1 MSGRILIIDSVATNR
16 IILKVKLLSAQYEV
30 TAVSNQLQA
39 QAEMDHDR
47 PDLIIV
53 DLADRSEDR
62 HAFCAAL
69 RDDLQTS
76 DIAILGTGTA
86 NTAKARLAALDVGI
100 KDVLP
105 HPIDDAFL
113 LARVRS
119 LLRIKN
125 VNSEIWVRDT
135 AGRALGFEDEKRT
148 FAHAAHVH
156 LLTASTAVV
165 PQIIRDT
172 ADSYSP
178 NAQILPLD
186 RHVPL
191 GDPLAS
197 PDLYVIDTTG
207 VRDPQDALFRLSADL
222 RSRTATRLATQL
234 VIVPDGATEVAAAA
248 LDLGADDV
256 VMASVC
262 KAEVGHRCEMLL
274 QQKRKLDKFHTT
286 VKDGLK
292 AAVTDPL
299 TGLYNR
305 RYADPYLKALAEKTQ
320 QAGQEFAIMMID
332 IDHFKA
338 VNDTHGHATGDAI
351 LRTLAARLRKNLR
364 GIDLIARVGGEEFL
378 VALPQ
383 SSRDMAELT
392 ADRLRKVVNGTPF
405 DLRSDQAPLNITV
418 SIGVAVGGAETV
430 DQFNTDAVCL
440 LADGAL
446 YAAKSAGRNQVSFAA
461 SAA

>member
-1 MSGRILIIDSVATNR
+1 
-16 IILKVKLLSAQYEV
+16 
-30 TAVSNQLQA
+30 
-39 QAEMDHDR
+39 
-47 PDLIIV
+47 
-53 DLADRSEDR
+53 
-62 HAFCAAL
+62 
-69 RDDLQTS
+69 
-76 DIAILGTGTA
+76 
-86 NTAKARLAALDVGI
+86 VGI

-148 FAHAAHVH
+148 FTHAAHVH

-222 RSRTATRLATQL
+222 RSRTATKLATQL

-286 VKDGLK
+286 VKDGLR